1 MQRWHPTPCRP
12 KTGGLGSTEYC
23 TTPDQLCFPL
33 QQARSGEPCDRA
45 AADVWSLGMCLQN
58 LLTGP
63 AHAPVSGTRRR
74 SGGVFR
80 RSVTEHVTPSP
91 PNVSLC
97 REMLK
102 LLWPAGCEKQ

>member
-1 MQRWHPTPCRP
+1 
-12 KTGGLGSTEYC
+12 
-23 TTPDQLCFPL
+23 
-33 QQARSGEPCDRA
+33 
-45 AADVWSLGMCLQN
+45 MCLQN

-80 RSVTEHVTPSP
+80 RSVIEHVTPSP

-97 REMLK
+97 MLK
-102 LLWPAGCEKQ
+102 LVRPAGWEKQ